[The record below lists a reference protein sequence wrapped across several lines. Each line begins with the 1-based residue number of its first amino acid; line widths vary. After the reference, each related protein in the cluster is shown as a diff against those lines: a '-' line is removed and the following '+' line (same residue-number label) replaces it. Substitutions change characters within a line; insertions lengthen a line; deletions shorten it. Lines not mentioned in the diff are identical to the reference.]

1 MDKCDLVDDTAVG
14 GGRRLV
20 LVGDDRAVGVD
31 DPEESGR
38 RRLSSDGALDHDVG
52 GAQVRAHRAARYLRR
67 IYAASVRENVCD
79 NSKKT
84 AKKLVFLDFERNVKK
99 RKKNVRTVSEATQ
112 LPRVANIKH
121 LCSEMRT

>member
-38 RRLSSDGALDHDVG
+38 RRLSSDGALDHHVG

-79 NSKKT
+79 N
-84 AKKLVFLDFERNVKK
+84 AKKPRKNSCSWILKETLKNV
-99 RKKNVRTVSEATQ
+99 KNVRTVSEATQ
-112 LPRVANIKH
+112 LPRVDNIKH
-121 LCSEMRT
+121 LC

>member
-38 RRLSSDGALDHDVG
+38 CRLSSDGALDHHVG
-52 GAQVRAHRAARYLRR
+52 GAQVRARRAARYLRR

-79 NSKKT
+79 NSKKNREKT
-84 AKKLVFLDFERNVKK
+84 
-99 RKKNVRTVSEATQ
+99 
-112 LPRVANIKH
+112 RV
-121 LCSEMRT
+121 LGF